1 LATQSRILA
10 EHGQATRVYELQ
22 GDLRFA
28 TLEPVLR
35 DIVDAGAP
43 TAGGPGSSVVP
54 TPLRHAVLDFAR
66 VTHVDAAALGLLER
80 LADTCAA
87 RGQHL
92 VLTRVRRGE
101 LMGAFGQGMDPRSA
115 RAVSFQ
121 PQLDFGLE
129 WCERQLLAEHGVAPS
144 PLATGP
150 APAVDLAAHSLC
162 DRLDP
167 ADLRWLDSQLDTL
180 QAEAGTLIVAK
191 GDAADRLYFL
201 MAGEVSVVVGMPQ
214 GETRRLTTLGP
225 GIGFGESALLDGG
238 LRSADVRA
246 DTHVVC
252 RTLTV
257 EAFERLREERPRLAL
272 GLMHNLLRL
281 SAATA
286 ARLTGEVAALGASVH

>member
-1 LATQSRILA
+1 
-10 EHGQATRVYELQ
+10 
-22 GDLRFA
+22 
-28 TLEPVLR
+28 
-35 DIVDAGAP
+35 
-43 TAGGPGSSVVP
+43 
-54 TPLRHAVLDFAR
+54 
-66 VTHVDAAALGLLER
+66 
-80 LADTCAA
+80 
-87 RGQHL
+87 
-92 VLTRVRRGE
+92 
-101 LMGAFGQGMDPRSA
+101 
-115 RAVSFQ
+115 
-121 PQLDFGLE
+121 
-129 WCERQLLAEHGVAPS
+129 
-144 PLATGP
+144 
-150 APAVDLAAHSLC
+150 
-162 DRLDP
+162 
-167 ADLRWLDSQLDTL
+167 
-180 QAEAGTLIVAK
+180 
-191 GDAADRLYFL
+191 